1 MSHHFWLGDGIF
13 KIFFSSHLGLKMHF
27 DTSSIGSLRFDT
39 LKFFVNTLKSTWSF
53 SKISNEY
60 LKHVPNHFPKCVHA
74 NIRSVV
80 MNSRWPAPMLSHS
93 LLFGQ
98 RVLASQL
105 QDLWFARKCTEGK
118 IGRMWIVRIDDVYFA
133 RWPIFSRSSF
143 PNAHMRPPKSRSGQS
158 SSSSSSIV
166 YASPFA
172 KSMWRIYICKIYPIG
187 VTVGV
192 VYYIAKWI
200 PLVFDRIQRHRKL
213 AIGTKT
219 AEILLSCFV
228 SSVPLR
234 YMYIPYIMQ
243 RNRVSEYNYYT
254 THVFDGVLK

>member
-1 MSHHFWLGDGIF
+1 
-13 KIFFSSHLGLKMHF
+13 
-27 DTSSIGSLRFDT
+27 
-39 LKFFVNTLKSTWSF
+39 
-53 SKISNEY
+53 
-60 LKHVPNHFPKCVHA
+60 
-74 NIRSVV
+74 

-234 YMYIPYIMQ
+234 YICIYRTLCREIEF
-243 RNRVSEYNYYT
+243 RNITTTQHTYSMVFLNNIIAWHLWSTHSTTNLSRVQISTVICIYRRHIRWTLN
-254 THVFDGVLK
+254 HSPCFWSH